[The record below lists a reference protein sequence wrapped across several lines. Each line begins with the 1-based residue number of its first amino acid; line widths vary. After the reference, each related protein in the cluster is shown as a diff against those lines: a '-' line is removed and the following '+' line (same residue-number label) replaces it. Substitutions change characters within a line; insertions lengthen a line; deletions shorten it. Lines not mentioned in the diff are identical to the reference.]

1 MIGAHSCFDTA
12 VFELVDLP
20 ALESVVIGETTTSLC
35 FSAVQ
40 SVAFHALPSI
50 KEVSIGSGCFSF
62 AEQLSVSRVAWK
74 GG

>member
-62 AEQLSVSRVAWK
+62 AEQLSVMRVSLK
-74 GG
+74 GS

>member
-20 ALESVVIGETTTSLC
+20 ALESVVIGQTATSLC

-40 SVAFHALPSI
+40 FVAFHALPSL

-62 AEQLSVSRVAWK
+62 AEQLSVSRESWK

>member
-20 ALESVVIGETTTSLC
+20 ALESVVIGETETSLC

-40 SVAFHALPSI
+40 SIAFHALPSL
-50 KEVSIGSGCFSF
+50 KEVSIGNGCFSF
-62 AEQLSVSRVAWK
+62 VEQLSVSRVA
-74 GG
+74 

>member
-12 VFELVDLP
+12 VFELVELP
-20 ALESVVIGETTTSLC
+20 ALESVVIGETATSLC

-40 SVAFHALPSI
+40 SVAFHALPSL
-50 KEVSIGSGCFSF
+50 KEVSIGNGCFSF

-74 GG
+74 GC

>member
-12 VFELVDLP
+12 VFELADLP

-40 SVAFHALPSI
+40 SVAFNTLPSL

-62 AEQLSVSRVAWK
+62 AEQFSVSRVAWK
-74 GG
+74 E